1 MINLQLDVLVGQLAM
16 LRDGDTLSCDHAVDN
31 TMRRTGGMYRSRQY
45 KERLLMPKSLVEM
58 ASEIVA
64 AQASHTPMSPEEI
77 SEVVRRVFDIL
88 QKLQSIEVGQAE
100 GSNHGDAPEHMNPQD
115 SIQRNRVICLVCGK
129 EFKLLSNRHLAL
141 HGMTSRDYKLKYGLP
156 LRQAL
161 SAKSLTQARRK
172 IAKEKGLGAKLVA
185 YRRSHQQ

>member
-1 MINLQLDVLVGQLAM
+1 
-16 LRDGDTLSCDHAVDN
+16 
-31 TMRRTGGMYRSRQY
+31 
-45 KERLLMPKSLVEM
+45 MPKSLVEM

-64 AQASHTPMSPEEI
+64 AQASRTEMSTEEI
-77 SEVVRRVFDIL
+77 SDVVCRVFESLKSL
-88 QKLQSIEVGQAE
+88 QAMEAGQAE
-100 GSNHGDAPEHMNPQD
+100 NSQDETHEKISPQD

-141 HGMTSRDYKLKYGLP
+141 HGLTSRDYKLKYGLP

-161 SAKSLTQARRK
+161 SAKSLTMARRR

-185 YRRSHQQ
+185 YRRSKK